1 MKKILFSLIIVTL
14 VFGLVLGGCT
24 KTEKATT
31 GGIFKFS
38 DPMPVYS
45 QFGDPLNIFGP
56 SNYPASIS
64 LERLIEPGDKFGTY
78 KNILAE
84 DIVLAKDKT
93 YYDIKLRKNVKFHDG
108 TDFDATAVKWNM
120 DRVKEAQRAE
130 LAKVSSVSVVD
141 KYTVRLNLTAWDSRM
156 LNDLFRDDLF
166 MISPTAFEANGGAE
180 WANTHPIGTG
190 PFIFKEIKD
199 NQYLVWVKNPNY
211 WQKGLPKL
219 DGVELHSIGDPV
231 TFTAALKAG
240 EILGTWVSNRQ
251 TGSELQKD
259 PNYKVYICYPWF
271 TQGLSMNTIE
281 PTSAWSDL
289 RMRQALAYAL
299 DEETICNTL
308 GRGFIDPRY
317 AIITG
322 IESTGYKNANPYK
335 YNLDKAKQLMADA
348 GYSIGFSFKLYIS
361 TGQWTGGDGDYVLA
375 WQQQLEKLGLKMEIM
390 PTEQAVISEMTQ
402 KPMTGNDM
410 VTTFL
415 RGNGVS
421 LLEPIMESLQE
432 GTLFDIGYARPAE
445 WKDLIALALVEE
457 DSTKQLELIKQMEKV
472 AYEQLLPYIPLQSS
486 GLISIMSAK
495 AHDYTFSLGGAYLA
509 NAWLEE

>member
-1 MKKILFSLIIVTL
+1 MKKILFSLIIITL
-14 VFGLVLGGCT
+14 VFGLVLGGCA
-24 KTEKATT
+24 KSEKAAT

-64 LERLIEPGDKFGTY
+64 LERLIEPGDKYGEY
-78 KNILAE
+78 KKVLAT
-84 DIVLAKDKT
+84 DIILAKDKS
-93 YYDIKLRKNVKFHDG
+93 YYDIKLRQNVKFHDG
-108 TDFDATAVKWNM
+108 TGFDATVVKWNM
-120 DRVKEAQRAE
+120 DRVKEAKRPE

-141 KYTVRLNLTAWDSRM
+141 KYTVRLNLSAWDSRM

-166 MISPTAFEANGGAE
+166 MISPTAFEANGGGE

-190 PFIFKEIKD
+190 PFIFKEIK
-199 NQYLVWVKNPNY
+199 NNKYLVWEKNPNY

-231 TFTAALKAG
+231 TFTAALKAD

-251 TGSELQKD
+251 TGSELKAD

-271 TQGLSMNTIE
+271 TQGLSMNTID
-281 PTSAWSDL
+281 PHSAWSNL
-289 RMRQALAYAL
+289 KMRQALACAL
-299 DEETICNTL
+299 DEKTICDTL
-308 GRGFIDPRY
+308 GRGFIEPRY

-322 IESTGYKNANPYK
+322 IESTGYKNAKPYT
-335 YNLDKAKQLMADA
+335 YNLDKAKKLMEEA
-348 GYSIGFSFKLYIS
+348 GYGNGFSFKLYIS

-390 PTEQAVISEMTQ
+390 PMEQAVISEMTQ

-410 VTTFL
+410 VTTLL

-445 WKDLIALALVEE
+445 WKDLLAKTLIEE
-457 DSTKQLELIKQMEKV
+457 DSNRQLELIKQMETD
-472 AYEQLLPYIPLQSS
+472 ATEQLLPYIPLQSS
-486 GLISIMSAK
+486 GLISIMNKK

-509 NAWLEE
+509 NAWIEE